1 MPFLFNLLLRLVL
14 LAAGLVFAV
23 VLAGFVVLVLALW
36 LLAAGWALLTGRSVS
51 PFVVRMGPR
60 RGFEEMMR
68 RARPR
73 PASRTPRS
81 DAVPGVGS
89 RIGDV
94 TDVEPK

>member
-1 MPFLFNLLLRLVL
+1 MPFLFNLLVRIVL

-23 VLAGFVVLVLALW
+23 VLAGFFLLVLALW
-36 LLAAGWALLTGRSVS
+36 LLAAGWALLTGRRVS

-68 RARPR
+68 RARPQ

-81 DAVPGVGS
+81 DAAAGV
-89 RIGDV
+89 RPRLGDV